1 MACRSLGQAMIRRHL
16 TLQEM
21 EAEIGG
27 YLRTYRIHRNID
39 QATLSQRAGISV
51 RALRNLEAGNGSS
64 LRTLCTVLKALGREG
79 WLDMIAPV
87 PTINP
92 LMLTRKA
99 KPRQRASKPRKASV
113 AMPDVGKDED
123 VDRNN

>member
-1 MACRSLGQAMIRRHL
+1 MTRRFL
-16 TLQEM
+16 TPEEM

-39 QATLSQRAGISV
+39 QATLSERAGISV

-79 WLDMIAPV
+79 WLDVIAPV

-92 LMLTRKA
+92 LMLTRQA
-99 KPRQRASKPRKASV
+99 KPRQRASKPRRKR
-113 AMPDVGKDED
+113 PQLRDT
-123 VDRNN
+123 